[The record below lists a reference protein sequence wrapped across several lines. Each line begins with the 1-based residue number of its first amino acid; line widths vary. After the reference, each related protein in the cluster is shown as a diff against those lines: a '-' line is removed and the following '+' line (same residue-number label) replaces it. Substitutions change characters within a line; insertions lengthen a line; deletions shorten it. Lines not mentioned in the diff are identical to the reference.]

1 MNNNKDWPIL
11 RDKLVEILKDA
22 EHYHSDYTDSTCFLS
37 AYQLAVLTLKKHKAL
52 LKKYNFPTNIGG
64 KGDGTH
70 TSLSQCIA
78 NSLAGDIKVGKLSTV
93 ELSFFNTTG
102 LEQFSFLDEKKIL
115 SQPSNTCFSMFRYIG

>member
-11 RDKLVEILKDA
+11 RDKLEEILKDA
-22 EHYHSDYTDSTCFLS
+22 ERYRSTGESCFLS

-52 LKKYNFPTNIGG
+52 LTRYNFPTNIGG

-70 TSLSQCIA
+70 TSLSQYIA
-78 NSLAGDIKVGKLSTV
+78 NSLAGDIKAGNLPTV